1 MKLRLSVL
9 YLLLAALLIGCGTR
23 LNNDD
28 TGDDSMDTVVLTQ
41 TEIMLMRSAFPYAE
55 GIAEGELLSHQLTAL
70 LQLREGLSYLER
82 KYPGRTF
89 EYTSFSPATKLSTV
103 GKIIFGTEDAPDQT
117 LTITPQDDGYVCADT
132 YYGALVREAY
142 DGSVRACLSG
152 TGLDVLSYTS
162 FTVPL
167 GEETDESVTAEEL
180 IRQNPK
186 LTRHT
191 ELFMVDTDGREEAM
205 AAIRSAL
212 LETGF
217 YGAYTLRFVPVDRF
231 GDVTDL
237 ERDRTEFPH
246 LSFNCFDV
254 G

>member
-82 KYPGRTF
+82 KYPGR
-89 EYTSFSPATKLSTV
+89 
-103 GKIIFGTEDAPDQT
+103 IIFGTEDAPDQT